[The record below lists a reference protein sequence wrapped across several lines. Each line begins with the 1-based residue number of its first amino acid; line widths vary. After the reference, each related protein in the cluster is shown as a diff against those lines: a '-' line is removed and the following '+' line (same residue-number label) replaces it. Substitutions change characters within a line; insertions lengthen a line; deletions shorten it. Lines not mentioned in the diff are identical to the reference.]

1 MVELVEA
8 SHAADPGA
16 TIVVTGDFNANER
29 SAVHRD
35 LTGDGV
41 LRDAWDAA
49 AEQLTPQWGTYSGY
63 RRLRRG
69 GPRIDFVLVGRG
81 VRVDRAGI
89 NAARFDG
96 RAASDHEPVQA
107 VIRPP
112 GAGRDDHEEA

>member
-1 MVELVEA
+1 M
-8 SHAADPGA
+8 
-16 TIVVTGDFNANER
+16 
-29 SAVHRD
+29 
-35 LTGDGV
+35 